1 MPASNKDYYK
11 MLQVDPSA
19 DHDVIEAVYKRLAR
33 KYHPD
38 VNPAPDATCRM
49 QELNT
54 AYGVLCRPHTRA
66 QYDRTR
72 SAHAASPDAK
82 YAEERRKR
90 EAAEAAQQRAQE
102 ETQAA
107 RRRAHQ
113 AQQQREAADAAW
125 HHAKE
130 EADAARRKREQ
141 ADAAQRRDPQEPP
154 RQEPAAAPSSPPAEA
169 QRKPVP
175 SYSATRL
182 LFDAKVIE
190 PLAMHDVFEIWT
202 PEATWRMTKADFY
215 RVFPHVVA
223 SKSYRTARCYHSPP
237 SPEKAEPFRV
247 R

>member
-19 DHDVIEAVYKRLAR
+19 EHDVIEAVYKRLAR

-102 ETQAA
+102 EAQAA

-113 AQQQREAADAAW
+113 AQQQREAAEAAW

-130 EADAARRKREQ
+130 EADAA
-141 ADAAQRRDPQEPP
+141 QRRDPKEPP

-190 PLAMHDVFEIWT
+190 PLALHDVFEIWT

-215 RVFPHVVA
+215 RVFPQVVA
-223 SKSYRTARCYHSPP
+223 SKSYRTARCYHYPP